1 MVDLAE
7 RRDYFDYAAFGVE
20 TRERAGRGWIIVAYI
35 LLTLWGLILFSPM
48 AWMVLCALSPDE
60 NLQQTPP
67 LINPRDFSFDNF
79 DTLYSRSGKLFY
91 RWIWNSFYIA
101 VIVTAGGVF
110 LSALAGYCFAKMRF
124 PGRNVIFW
132 LMIATMIVPY
142 EAIVIPLFVVVNN
155 MLHLSDT
162 HLAIILPQLAAP
174 FGIFLCR
181 QYMLSLPSDLE
192 DTARMDGCSEFGVF
206 MRVMLPVSKPV
217 LALLA
222 IFTFLNSW
230 KSFFWPLVVLRTESK
245 FVLEVGLSYI
255 QDTSVINNG
264 VVMAGA
270 TAGAIPMVIF
280 FLLFQRQL
288 LSGMA
293 VSSLRN

>member
-1 MVDLAE
+1 
-7 RRDYFDYAAFGVE
+7 
-20 TRERAGRGWIIVAYI
+20 
-35 LLTLWGLILFSPM
+35 
-48 AWMVLCALSPDE
+48 
-60 NLQQTPP
+60 
-67 LINPRDFSFDNF
+67 
-79 DTLYSRSGKLFY
+79 
-91 RWIWNSFYIA
+91 
-101 VIVTAGGVF
+101 
-110 LSALAGYCFAKMRF
+110 
-124 PGRNVIFW
+124 
-132 LMIATMIVPY
+132 
-142 EAIVIPLFVVVNN
+142 
-155 MLHLSDT
+155 
-162 HLAIILPQLAAP
+162 
-174 FGIFLCR
+174 
-181 QYMLSLPSDLE
+181 
-192 DTARMDGCSEFGVF
+192 
-206 MRVMLPVSKPV
+206 VSKPV

-270 TAGAIPMVIF
+270 TAGAVPMVIF